1 MKLWLIIKTGYY
13 IIPNPS
19 TLCIK
24 RGMLQNICQSIV
36 YLLALKKWQVL
47 DKPQENDFELI
58 VNKTRQTSTICETT
72 ALFLITKKYVAR
84 PCNKVKYSN
93 SQIEGHVRLFFFHTF
108 SPVFMSYL
116 GIYV

>member
-24 RGMLQNICQSIV
+24 RGMLQNRCQSIV

-93 SQIEGHVRLFFFHTF
+93 SQIEDPVRLFFFTLF
-108 SPVFMSYL
+108 PQPLLWGLF
-116 GIYV
+116 